1 MLKYDFLIDVNWKR
15 VFFQLKK
22 FVRQVLEVN
31 GLTKSEVIYEKF
43 LNKQVRNVGKWQELN
58 QS

>member
-43 LNKQVRNVGKWQELN
+43 LNKQVSNVGKWQELN